1 MHVSIAVCR
10 TDCTQIGNDTFHQTV
25 LTEPA
30 VTFSAGIGVGR
41 LMAKY
46 GLFSGNDS
54 YEAPRIN

>member
-10 TDCTQIGNDTFHQTV
+10 TDQTV

-30 VTFSAGIGVGR
+30 VAFSAGIGVGR